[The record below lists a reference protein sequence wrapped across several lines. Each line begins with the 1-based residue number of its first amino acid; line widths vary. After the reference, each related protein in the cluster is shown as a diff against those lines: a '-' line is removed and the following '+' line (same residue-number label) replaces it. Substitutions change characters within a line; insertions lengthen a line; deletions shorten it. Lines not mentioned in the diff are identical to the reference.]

1 MLSSI
6 FLPFRGV
13 KVSIERILLNN
24 IQTEIRT
31 ERADNLNNL
40 RRADSAELDAMRHK
54 SNADS
59 QARKSKNLVEEN
71 KRLEEENEFLRELL
85 TRPMSEIAKENGLF
99 REAYHKQQEA
109 QATWMVSQRA
119 FKEIAMKY
127 GIQAGKSVEDI
138 ALEADKAEE
147 QVLTDSTKY
156 GNNIGKGGIDGLYI
170 KDIIKRK
177 LSRTPV

>member
-1 MLSSI
+1 
-6 FLPFRGV
+6 
-13 KVSIERILLNN
+13 
-24 IQTEIRT
+24 
-31 ERADNLNNL
+31 
-40 RRADSAELDAMRHK
+40 
-54 SNADS
+54 
-59 QARKSKNLVEEN
+59 
-71 KRLEEENEFLRELL
+71 
-85 TRPMSEIAKENGLF
+85 
-99 REAYHKQQEA
+99 
-109 QATWMVSQRA
+109 MVSQRA